1 MNAPMPTATDF
12 SFVQKKQI
20 PGQLGRTGEIS
31 TPHGNIA
38 TPAFIPV
45 GTKATVK
52 SVLPE
57 SMDQLGS
64 QALLANAYHLYL
76 QPGPDILDEAGG
88 LSRFMN
94 WNGPTFTDSGG
105 FQVLSLG
112 VGFKKVIAMDEET
125 FRSDEVIADHKERLA
140 HVDDDGV
147 TFKSHLDGSMHR
159 FTPEVSMQVQHQL
172 GADIMFAFDECTTL
186 HNTRKYQ
193 EKSLER
199 TRLWAK
205 RCLVE
210 HGRLTKARSHR
221 PYQAL
226 FGVLQGAQYEDLRRK
241 AAQDLS
247 GLNEEGITFDGFGL
261 GGALDKANLGTI
273 VSWMTS
279 ELPVNKPRHLLGIG
293 EPDDLFVGVENG
305 ADTFDCVA
313 PSRQARTSAVFTLDG
328 RVNISNAKYRR
339 QFSPIDD
346 SCDCYTC
353 MHYSAAYLHHLF
365 ASKEMLAST
374 LATIHNERF
383 IVRLVNQ
390 MRERIEAG
398 DFADFKSEFLGRFYF
413 KRNSA

>member
-1 MNAPMPTATDF
+1 MS
-12 SFVQKKQI
+12 SFTFKVNNEL
-20 PGQLGRTGEIS
+20 GGSLGRSGEIS
-31 TPHGNIA
+31 TPHGVIQ

-57 SMDQLGS
+57 SMKDLGA

-76 QPGPDILDEAGG
+76 QPGPELVDEAGG
-88 LSRFMN
+88 LGSFMN
-94 WNGPTFTDSGG
+94 WPGPTFTDSGG

-112 VGFKKVIAMDEET
+112 VGFKKVIAMDTQT
-125 FRSDEVIADHKERLA
+125 FRSDEVIADNKERLA

-172 GADIMFAFDECTTL
+172 GADIIFAFDECTTL
-186 HNTRKYQ
+186 HNTRSYQ
-193 EKSLER
+193 ERSVER

-210 HGRLTKARSHR
+210 HGKLTASRSHR

-226 FGVLQGAQYEDLRRK
+226 FGVLQGAQYEDLRRM
-241 AAQDLS
+241 AAKDLAA
-247 GLNEEGITFDGFGL
+247 LNEDGITFDGFGL
-261 GGALDKANLGTI
+261 GGALDKEKLGTI
-273 VSWMTS
+273 VGWLCE
-279 ELPVNKPRHLLGIG
+279 ELPRDKPRHLLGIG

-313 PSRQARTSAVFTLDG
+313 PSRQARTSAVMTLDG
-328 RVNISNAKYRR
+328 RVNLTNNKYQR

-346 SCDCYTC
+346 TCDCYTC
-353 MHYSAAYLHHLF
+353 ANYTAAYVSHLF
-365 ASKEMLAST
+365 RSKEMSAAT

-383 IVRLVNQ
+383 IVRLVDQ
-390 MRERIEAG
+390 MRASINNG
-398 DFADFKSEFLGRFYF
+398 DFFDFKKEFLGRFYAN
-413 KRNSA
+413 KS